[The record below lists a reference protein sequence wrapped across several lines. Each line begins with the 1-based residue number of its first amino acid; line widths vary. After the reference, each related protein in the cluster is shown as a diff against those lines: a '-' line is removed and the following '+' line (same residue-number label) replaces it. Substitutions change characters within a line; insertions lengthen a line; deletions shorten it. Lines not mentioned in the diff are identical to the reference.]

1 MKTGLFQGPESY
13 NDWCRGDDV
22 EIIAGPTPLL
32 GGGSV
37 PPSEITYFARVVDPA
52 YGATPQTANLLVV
65 QWYQRV
71 HELVQGVGPEGPN
84 EEVEL
89 IECTDRTIVQECAI
103 VQRIHVACKPG
114 TGARFFSARSTR
126 CFVDEV
132 RAMPTDEVRAMPTD
146 GVRAMPTD
154 EVRANSDT
162 II

>member
-1 MKTGLFQGPESY
+1 
-13 NDWCRGDDV
+13 
-22 EIIAGPTPLL
+22 
-32 GGGSV
+32 
-37 PPSEITYFARVVDPA
+37 
-52 YGATPQTANLLVV
+52 
-65 QWYQRV
+65 
-71 HELVQGVGPEGPN
+71 LVQGVGPEGPN

-89 IECTDRTIVQECAI
+89 IECTDRTIVQESAI

-146 GVRAMPTD
+146 